1 MTKCFS
7 RRLRRRWLRQRSDRT
22 SRKSVRSGQL
32 VEPLEFRM
40 LMAADLQL
48 PLGPVGDT
56 TAFVA
61 ANPQAVQS
69 AEGESAVAEGESA
82 AIYTIDDFAKALKD
96 SGVRFYGASWCTL
109 CGRQK
114 GMFGGSTNLPY
125 IETTDAIA
133 NGTDTTLNPTGRP
146 ITNLPTWE
154 FQDLTRV
161 TGVLTLQQ
169 ISEYSGIPMPAN
181 VVTINTNKVDFDIE
195 LLKSDAPITVAN
207 FLKYVNDGDYNNSF
221 MHRYVSGFVLQGGG
235 FKTSSPTYTNT
246 SQFTAVPTDAAIQ
259 NEYKLSNTANTL
271 AMAKLG
277 GDPNSATSQ
286 FFINL
291 ADNSSNLDSQNGGF
305 TVFARVLDSGIVAL
319 LTSNLTT
326 VNAGGAYTALP
337 TFDSSQLVTIN
348 SIEGSGTVRGTVFT
362 DTNAN
367 GTKDSGESALSN
379 LIVYS
384 DANNNGLRDGDE
396 LYVTTGADGSY
407 AIVLP
412 SGGQKIRAVLPAG
425 NVQSVPSGGDGYVV
439 TLAVGGDL
447 TGRDFGMAP
456 IAAPTGLN
464 LADATDSGFSPTD
477 NLTNFNNSAADKKLQ
492 FRVGGIQSGA
502 TVRIYAD
509 GNLIGE
515 GTGSGEVLV
524 TTNGTTALIDGSHSI
539 TAVQVVNGLP
549 GGASSTLTI
558 SVDTTTSAFT
568 STPPTQAKVGTALTY
583 NADNPED
590 SVTGSAYSL
599 LNAPSGATIN
609 ATSGAFSW
617 TPTESQVGSH
627 TFSIVFTDAAGN
639 TRTQPMNVTV
649 SKEVMVQLR
658 MEVTDVSG
666 NPVSQVHVGDTFQL
680 RGYVKDV
687 RPSATG
693 VFSFY
698 EDVTYNGALATPTAN
713 AITFGTQYGNGR
725 AGDTATAG
733 LLDEIGSFAGSLS
746 GLGSTE
752 YLFYTVTFVAQ
763 KAGTLTFTGDAPDV
777 SPFHD
782 IGVYDSND
790 AIPLDRIA
798 YGQASV
804 NVAAAF
810 GVANDTYSFDED
822 TVANVMNVLANDV
835 SLNGAN
841 LTISSVATPPS
852 GGTATVSA
860 DGKTI
865 LYTPKTNYFGVDTFT
880 YQATDG
886 NDTLTATATVQV
898 HPVNDNPTGVNDSM
912 TVAEDSSNNVLDVLA
927 NDLIT
932 PDASETLEVVS
943 VSTPSRGGVATRGT
957 SGLNIVYT
965 PPANATG
972 TETFT
977 YTLSDKNGGTS
988 TATVTVTLTAVNDPP
1003 TAVSDSFTVAED
1015 SNTTSFDVVQN
1026 DSSQPDGTE
1035 TLSVTAVGTPN
1046 HGGTVSLG
1054 ADGKVNYKPAANYFG
1069 QETFTY
1075 TLSDGNGGTATG
1087 SVSVTVTPTNDPP
1100 TATADSLTVTKNTSN
1115 NSLDVLANDSI
1126 LPDTGE
1132 TLVIT
1137 LVGTST
1143 KGVVPT
1149 ISADGKRVLYTPT
1162 AGYTGTDSFT
1172 YTISDGNGG
1181 TAQGTATINVVEYVP
1196 SSLAG
1201 FVYYDSDNDGVK
1213 DSGETGAGGVT
1224 ITLTGTDYTGAA
1236 VSRQA
1241 TTGTDGSYS
1250 FTQLAP
1256 GSYKLKETQPT
1267 APVNN
1272 VPVVDGKDTIGSQGG
1287 SVSANDEFTI
1297 TLAEGT
1303 NGTGNNFAELLGRS
1317 IAGVVTNANTTTE
1330 QGSLAYG
1337 GFGVQLYAADS
1348 SGKATGS
1355 ALSHATSDAD
1365 GNFSFPGLSPQQYIV
1380 VPDAQPFLRSGGST
1394 AAISLS
1400 SADSTNNVVPGRGLK
1415 AKYVSYRFFMN
1426 STSSQEFAYTATGT
1440 TANSTKWYTTHGTWA
1455 NYTNV
1460 ATQYSATQ
1468 KTLSIEVTET
1478 GGTKRTASVS
1488 IDDPRVDYIGQE
1500 GTSHLFRLNGP
1511 ASAFNLQAVAAQSAS
1526 GEGESAASTSAAAN
1540 IPAMD
1545 AYSTAIENAIP
1556 VDAIGTIGEGE
1567 APALETS
1574 QLVLPTASLWQFD
1587 SAEGEAVEDN
1597 ASDESRT
1604 VAVDEIM
1611 AESWT
1616 APTVSGWD
1624 NSTDPTEHSE
1634 TGGTDAALDEIF
1646 SESSLLE
1653 WI

>member
-1 MTKCFS
+1 
-7 RRLRRRWLRQRSDRT
+7 
-22 SRKSVRSGQL
+22 
-32 VEPLEFRM
+32 M
-40 LMAADLQL
+40 LMAADLDL
-48 PLGPVGDT
+48 PLAPVGNT
-56 TAFVA
+56 TAYVA
-61 ANPQAVQS
+61 TNPQAVQA
-69 AEGESAVAEGESA
+69 AEGESSVAEGESA

-96 SGVRFYGASWCTL
+96 AGVRFYGATWCPY
-109 CGRQK
+109 CMRQK

-125 IETTDAIA
+125 IETTDAVA

-146 ITNLPTWE
+146 ITNMPTWE
-154 FQDLTRV
+154 FQDLTRA

-169 ISEYSGIPMPAN
+169 ISEHSGIPMPAN

-195 LLKSDAPITVAN
+195 LLKSDTPITVAN

-235 FKTSSPTYTNT
+235 FTTTSPTYTST
-246 SQFTAVPTDAAIQ
+246 GQFTAVPTDAAIQ
-259 NEYKLSNTANTL
+259 NEYKLSNTAGTL

-277 GDPNSATSQ
+277 GDVNSATSQ

-291 ADNSSNLDSQNGGF
+291 ADNSGNLDSQNGGF
-305 TVFARVLDSGIVAL
+305 TVFARVLDSGIVSL
-319 LTSNLTT
+319 LTTGLTT
-326 VNAGGAYTALP
+326 TNAGGAYTALP
-337 TFDSSQLVTIN
+337 TFDSSQLVTIQ
-348 SIEGSGTVRGTVFT
+348 SVEGSGTVHGTVFS

-367 GTKDSGESALSN
+367 GTRDSGESALSN
-379 LIVYS
+379 VIVYS
-384 DANNNGLRDGDE
+384 DANNNGVRDTDE
-396 LYVTTGADGSY
+396 LNVTTDASGAY
-407 AIVLP
+407 AMVLP
-412 SGGQKIRAVLPAG
+412 SGGQKIRAVLPTG
-425 NVQSVPSGGDGYVV
+425 NVQSVPSGSDGYVV

-447 TGRDFGMAP
+447 TGRDFGMVA

-464 LADATDSGFSPTD
+464 LADATDSGFSATD

-492 FRVGGIQSGA
+492 FSVSGIQSGA
-502 TVRIYAD
+502 TVRIYSD

-515 GTGSGEVLV
+515 GSGSGEVLV
-524 TTNGTTALIDGSHSI
+524 TTNGTAALIDGTHSI
-539 TAVQVVNGLP
+539 TAVQLVNGLP
-549 GGASSTLTI
+549 SSASTALSITVDSTAA
-558 SVDTTTSAFT
+558 AFT
-568 STPPTQAKVGTALTY
+568 STPPTQATVGTALTY
-583 NADNPED
+583 VADNPED
-590 SVTGSAYSL
+590 TITGSAYSL

-609 ATSGAFSW
+609 ATTGAFAW
-617 TPTESQVGSH
+617 TPVESQVGAH

-649 SKEVMVQLR
+649 TKEVQVQLR
-658 MEVTDVSG
+658 MAVTDVSG
-666 NPVSQVHVGDTFQL
+666 NPVSQIHVGDTFQL
-680 RGYVKDV
+680 RGYLKDV
-687 RPSATG
+687 RSSATG

-698 EDVTYNGALATPTAN
+698 EDVTYNGASAAPTAS
-713 AITFGTQYGNGR
+713 AITFGPQYGNGR
-725 AGDTATAG
+725 AGDTATPG
-733 LLDEIGSFAGSLS
+733 LIDEIGSFSGSMS
-746 GLGSTE
+746 ALGSTE

-763 KAGTLTFTGDAPDV
+763 KAGTLTFTGDAPDA
-777 SPFHD
+777 SPAHD
-782 IGVYDSND
+782 IGVYDSNN
-790 AIPLDRIA
+790 AIPLDQVA
-798 YGQASV
+798 YGRASV

-810 GVANDTYSFDED
+810 GVANDTYSVNED
-822 TVANVMNVLANDV
+822 TTANVMNVLANDV

-841 LTISSVATPPS
+841 LTIASVSTPPN
-852 GGTATVSA
+852 GGTATISS

-865 LYTPKTNYFGVDTFT
+865 LYTPKANYFGEESFT
-880 YQATDG
+880 YEATDG

-898 HPVNDNPTGVNDSM
+898 HPVNDNPTGVNDSF
-912 TVAEDSSNNVLDVLA
+912 TVAEDSSSNILGVLA

-932 PDASETLEVVS
+932 PDANETLEVVS
-943 VSTPSRGGVATRGT
+943 VGTPSRGGVATRGT

-1003 TAVSDSFTVAED
+1003 TAVNDTFTVAED
-1015 SNTTSFDVVQN
+1015 SDTTAFNVVQN
-1026 DSSQPDGTE
+1026 DSSLPDGNE

-1054 ADGKVNYKPAANYFG
+1054 TDGKVNYKPAANYFG
-1069 QETFTY
+1069 AETFTY

-1087 SVSVTVTPTNDPP
+1087 TVAVTVTPTNDPP
-1100 TATADSLTVTKNTSN
+1100 TATADSLTVTKNTTN

-1126 LPDTGE
+1126 LPDAGE
-1132 TLVIT
+1132 TLVVT
-1137 LVGTST
+1137 QVATST

-1149 ISADGKRVLYTPT
+1149 ISADGKRILYTPT
-1162 AGYTGTDSFT
+1162 AGYTGSDSFT

-1213 DSGETGAGGVT
+1213 DSGETGASGVS
-1224 ITLTGTDYTGAA
+1224 IALTGTDYTGAS

-1303 NGTGNNFAELLGRS
+1303 TGTGNNFAELLGRS
-1317 IAGVVTNANTTTE
+1317 IAGVVTNANNTAE

-1337 GFGVQLYAADS
+1337 GFGVQLFAADT

-1355 ALSHATSDAD
+1355 VLSHATSDAD
-1365 GNFSFPGLSPQQYIV
+1365 GNFAFPGLSPQQYIV

-1394 AAISLS
+1394 SAISLAS
-1400 SADSTNNVVPGRGLK
+1400 TDSTNNVVPGRGLK
-1415 AKYVSYRFFMN
+1415 AKYVNYRFFMN
-1426 STSSQEFAYTATGT
+1426 STASQEFAYSATGT
-1440 TANSTKWYTTHGTWA
+1440 AASSTKWYTTHGTWA

-1460 ATQYSATQ
+1460 ATQYSPTQ
-1468 KTLSIEVTET
+1468 KTLGIEVTET

-1488 IDDPRVDYIGQE
+1488 INDPRVDYLGQE
-1500 GTSHLFRLNGP
+1500 GTSYLFRLNGP
-1511 ASAFNLQAVAAQSAS
+1511 ASAFNLQTATSTQTAS
-1526 GEGESAASTSAAAN
+1526 GEGESAAATTPVASSAVKSNANST
-1540 IPAMD
+1540 I
-1545 AYSTAIENAIP
+1545 IENSSPI
-1556 VDAIGTIGEGE
+1556 DAIGTVGEGE
-1567 APALETS
+1567 SSAFQTLQAPL
-1574 QLVLPTASLWQFD
+1574 LVLPSANLWQPD
-1587 SAEGEAVEDN
+1587 SAEGEAAQDN
-1597 ASDESRT
+1597 TPDESRA
-1604 VAVDEIM
+1604 VAVDRVM
-1611 AESWT
+1611 AESWST
-1616 APTVSGWD
+1616 PTVSNWD
-1624 NSTDPTEHSE
+1624 SPIDTTENTE
-1634 TGGTDAALDEIF
+1634 TSGTDAAHNQIF
-1646 SESSLLE
+1646 TESSLLE